1 MIDNNGR
8 SPKHIKTRL
17 KVIVGPQSPNRLLK
31 MQSACFGL
39 GGNRTFRPLKDA
51 FKNAFPWQRNNSA
64 LEIAFYYYFITNY
77 SQKDIWDD

>member
-17 KVIVGPQSPNRLLK
+17 KVTVGPQSPNRLLK

-39 GGNRTFRPLKDA
+39 DGNLTLGPKRTHLKMR
-51 FKNAFPWQRNNSA
+51 FHGNGTTVP
-64 LEIAFYYYFITNY
+64 
-77 SQKDIWDD
+77 